1 MNSLIS
7 ELQKRGL
14 ISNFSEGIESKLKN
28 KSTIFVGFDPTGDS
42 LHIGS
47 LMPLLLTKQCIK
59 HGHEII
65 ILLGSATANIGDP
78 SGKSKERNILD
89 PLFVTKNTL
98 ALQNQIKSFFSESE
112 LTNIRFVNNLDWFSG
127 ISFIDFLSNI
137 GRHFKVNQMLMKDSV
152 KRRLN
157 SEEGIS
163 FTEFSYS
170 LMQAFDFAHL
180 SNIFDC
186 GVQIGGSDQW
196 GNIVSGIDLTKKL
209 HNKEVHG
216 LTFPL
221 LTKSD
226 GSKMGKTESGTIW
239 LNPEKTSPF
248 EFFQF
253 WLNLTDVDAI
263 RVLPW
268 LSFDLSVEEINV
280 LIENSKKE
288 SNRRLIQR
296 HLAKLMTTMIHGEQ
310 VSNSI
315 ESASKAM
322 FENEFGQTCI
332 KDFLLIKDQ
341 VPHEFINDCELTIVD
356 LLVKVGMLTSKS
368 DARRLI
374 VQNAIKINGQ
384 TEKEDRLIK
393 IEDFIGKKI
402 LIIAKGK
409 KERLMIIRT

>member
-1 MNSLIS
+1 M
-7 ELQKRGL
+7 
-14 ISNFSEGIESKLKN
+14 
-28 KSTIFVGFDPTGDS
+28 
-42 LHIGS
+42 
-47 LMPLLLTKQCIK
+47 
-59 HGHEII
+59 
-65 ILLGSATANIGDP
+65 
-78 SGKSKERNILD
+78 
-89 PLFVTKNTL
+89 
-98 ALQNQIKSFFSESE
+98 
-112 LTNIRFVNNLDWFSG
+112 
-127 ISFIDFLSNI
+127 
-137 GRHFKVNQMLMKDSV
+137 
-152 KRRLN
+152 
-157 SEEGIS
+157 
-163 FTEFSYS
+163 
-170 LMQAFDFAHL
+170 
-180 SNIFDC
+180 
-186 GVQIGGSDQW
+186 
-196 GNIVSGIDLTKKL
+196 
-209 HNKEVHG
+209 
-216 LTFPL
+216 
-221 LTKSD
+221 
-226 GSKMGKTESGTIW
+226 
-239 LNPEKTSPF
+239 
-248 EFFQF
+248 
-253 WLNLTDVDAI
+253 
-263 RVLPW
+263 
-268 LSFDLSVEEINV
+268 SFDLSVEEINV